1 MVSRELSNFIPSKPT
16 TPMDK
21 RLFLLDAYAL
31 IYRAYYAL
39 IRSPRMSSAGF
50 NTSAIFGFCNTLDDL
65 LRKENPTHIAVC
77 FDPHGPTFRHKEFE
91 AYKAQRDKQPEDIT
105 LAIPWIK
112 RILEAYRIPVVE
124 VEGYEADDV
133 IGTLATRAAAEGFDT
148 YMMTPDK
155 DYGQLVGPHIFMY
168 RPAIKG
174 EGFEVRDTARVCER
188 FGVSEPRQIID
199 LLALEGD
206 ASDNI
211 PGCPGVGE
219 KTAQKLIAEW
229 GSVENLLEHTDA
241 LKGALKKR
249 VEENA
254 DKIRMSKW
262 LATICRDVPVDI
274 APDSLERRPAD
285 VDALMSIF
293 QELDFKSL
301 IARLRSRTVTEP
313 VAAPEVKEVPEGEMG
328 SLFDVAPDAD
338 AAPVTVC
345 EEHRYAVAATA
356 AEVGEA
362 VARMARRDA
371 IGMAVYAVGDD
382 AMSSVLEGV
391 ALSDTGCEGV
401 YIPVPRSG
409 SARGETLALLA
420 PLFGKK
426 GPVIVGHDIKR
437 AMLLLRLD
445 GIEFESRYYDT
456 SVAHYVID
464 PEMRHDIGQV
474 ASKYLHVTLSGVAPD
489 AKPGHPQKPLD
500 TDAAMARYCEEADVS
515 LRLRPLLD
523 AEVAARDMAPL
534 LHEVEFPLTRV
545 LAAMEWTGV
554 RIDPEVLVRLSAK
567 LKEQLAGME
576 EEAYEMAGGPF
587 NIGSPSQVGMVL
599 FDRLQIDP
607 KAKRTA
613 KGQYST
619 TEQVLEKYA
628 HRVPLVSLILKIRRL
643 RKLITTYLD
652 ALPALINP
660 RTGKIHTSYNQ
671 TVTATGRI
679 SSTNPNLQ
687 NIPVRT
693 DDGREIR
700 RAFIADPGDVIMSA
714 DYSQIELRLIADLS
728 GDKDMIEG
736 FLSGDDI
743 HRITASKIY
752 GVPLAEVTDDQR
764 RHAKTANFGIV
775 YGISAFG
782 LSERLGIARAEAK
795 KLIDGYFATYPHIR
809 EYLDRAVVEAREKGY
824 ALTRMGRRRYL
835 PDITSRSAAVRA
847 YAERNAVNAPIQG
860 TAADI
865 IKVAMVRIFAEMERR
880 GLRSRM
886 IMQVHDELIFNI
898 VPSELDEMRELV
910 ERGMADAYHGAVPL
924 IAEAGTG
931 DNWLE
936 AH

>member
-1 MVSRELSNFIPSKPT
+1 
-16 TPMDK
+16 MDK

-133 IGTLATRAAAEGFDT
+133 IGTLATRAAAEGFET

-155 DYGQLVGPHIFMY
+155 DYGQLVGPNIYMY

-174 EGFEVRDTARVCER
+174 EGFEVRDSARVCER

-229 GSVENLLEHTDA
+229 GSVENLLDNTDA
-241 LKGALKKR
+241 LKGALKKK

-274 APDSLERRPAD
+274 DPDSLERRPAD
-285 VDALMSIF
+285 VDALMEIF
-293 QELDFKSL
+293 RELEFNSL
-301 IARLRSRTVTEP
+301 IARLKSRTVPEP
-313 VAAPEVKEVPEGEMG
+313 AAAPAPRAVAEGEMG
-328 SLFDVAPDAD
+328 SLFDMPGEAAD
-338 AAPVTVC
+338 ATPDTC
-345 EEHRYAVAATA
+345 EEHHYTLAATP

-362 VARMARRDA
+362 VARMAARKSV
-371 IGMAVYAVGDD
+371 GLAVYAVGDD
-382 AMSSVLEGV
+382 VMSSTPEGV
-391 ALSDTGCEGV
+391 ALSDAGCEGV
-401 YIPVPRSG
+401 YIPLPADG
-409 SARGETLALLA
+409 PARGETLALLA
-420 PLFGKK
+420 PLFGAD
-426 GPVIVGHDIKR
+426 GPEMVGHDIKR
-437 AMLLLRLD
+437 AMLLLRLG
-445 GIEFESRYYDT
+445 GIEFETRYYDT

-464 PEMRHDIGQV
+464 PEMKHDIGQV
-474 ASKYLHVTLSGVAPD
+474 ASRHLHVTLSGVD
-489 AKPGHPQKPLD
+489 VSVRPGHPQKPLD
-500 TDAAMARYCEEADVS
+500 TEAAMARYCEEADLS

-523 AEVAARDMAPL
+523 AEVARRDMTRL
-534 LHEVEFPLTRV
+534 LNEVEFPLTRV

-554 RIDPEVLVRLSAK
+554 RIDPVALTAMSDK

-576 EEAYEMAGGPF
+576 DEAYAMAGGPF
-587 NIGSPSQVGMVL
+587 NIASPSQVGMVL

-628 HRVPLVSLILKIRRL
+628 PRVPLVSLILKIRRL
-643 RKLITTYLD
+643 RKLVTTYLD

-700 RAFIADPGDVIMSA
+700 RAFIADPGDIMMSA

-752 GVPLAEVTDDQR
+752 GIPLDEVTDDQR

-782 LSERLGIARAEAK
+782 LSERLGISRAEAK

-824 ALTRMGRRRYL
+824 AMTRMGRRRYL

-865 IKVAMVRIFAEMERR
+865 IKVAMVNIFDEMERR
-880 GLRSRM
+880 GMRSRM
-886 IMQVHDELIFNI
+886 IMQVHDELIFNV
-898 VPSELDEMRELV
+898 VPDELDAMRELV
-910 ERGMADAYHGAVPL
+910 ERGLADAYHGAVPL

-931 DNWLE
+931 ANWLE

>member
-1 MVSRELSNFIPSKPT
+1 ME
-16 TPMDK
+16 K

-39 IRSPRMSSAGF
+39 IRSPRMSSTGF
-50 NTSAIFGFCNTLDDL
+50 NTSAVFGFCNTLDDL

-77 FDPHGPTFRHKEFE
+77 FDPHGPTFRHREFE

-112 RILEAYRIPVVE
+112 RILGAYRIPAIE

-155 DYGQLVGPHIFMY
+155 DYGQLVGEHIFMY
-168 RPAIKG
+168 RPPLRG
-174 EGFEVRDTARVCER
+174 EGFEVRDMAKVCER
-188 FGVSEPRQIID
+188 YGVAHPRQIID

-219 KTAQKLIAEW
+219 KTARKLIEEW
-229 GSVENLLEHTDA
+229 GSVENLLDNTA
-241 LKGALKKR
+241 SLKGALKKKI
-249 VEENA
+249 EENA
-254 DKIRMSKW
+254 GQIRMSKW
-262 LATICRDVPVDI
+262 LATICRDVPLDFDP
-274 APDSLERRPAD
+274 AALERHPAD
-285 VDALMSIF
+285 VDALMEIYE
-293 QELDFKSL
+293 ELEFKTL
-301 IARLRSRTVTEP
+301 MARLRSRIATEP
-313 VAAPEVKEVPEGEMG
+313 PVTPQEPASDGMV
-328 SLFDVAPDAD
+328 SLFDLPAEEPTEMAR
-338 AAPVTVC
+338 TC
-345 EEHRYAVAATA
+345 EEHHYTVAATA
-356 AEVGEA
+356 AEAGEA
-362 VARMARRDA
+362 IARMRDRKEV
-371 IGMAVYAVGDD
+371 GVAVYAVGDD
-382 AMSSVLEGV
+382 VMTSRLDGV
-391 ALSDTGCEGV
+391 ALSADPCEGV
-401 YIPVPRSG
+401 YIPLASG
-409 SARGETLALLA
+409 GPGRDETLSMLA
-420 PLFGKK
+420 PLFGKS
-426 GPVIVGHDIKR
+426 GPRLVGHDVKR
-437 AMLLLRLD
+437 AMLLLRRA
-445 GIEFESRYYDT
+445 GIEWEAPYYDT

-464 PEMRHDIGQV
+464 PETKHDIGQV
-474 ASKYLHVTLSGVAPD
+474 ASRYLHVRLSGVD
-489 AKPGHPQKPLD
+489 AEARPSHPQKPLE
-500 TDAAMARYCEEADVS
+500 TPAAMGRYCEEADLS

-523 AEVAARDMAPL
+523 AEVAERDMGAL
-534 LHEVEFPLTRV
+534 LHEIELPLVRV

-554 RIDPEVLVRLSAK
+554 RIDPEALLRMSAM
-567 LKEQLAGME
+567 LKEQLATME
-576 EEAYEMAGGPF
+576 DEAYGMAGGPF
-587 NIGSPSQVGMVL
+587 NIASPSQVGMVL

-628 HRVPLVSLILKIRRL
+628 PKVPLVSLILKIRRL

-660 RTGKIHTSYNQ
+660 ATGKIHTSYNQ

-700 RAFIADPGDVIMSA
+700 RAFIADPGDILMSA

-728 GDKDMIEG
+728 GDRDMIEG

-752 GVPLAEVTDDQR
+752 KVPLAEVTDDQR

-809 EYLDRAVVEAREKGY
+809 EYLDKAVVEARERGY

-835 PDITSRSAAVRA
+835 PEINSRSATVRA

-865 IKVAMVRIFAEMERR
+865 IKVAMVRIYGEMERR
-880 GLRSRM
+880 GLRSAM
-886 IMQVHDELIFNI
+886 IMQVHDELIFNV
-898 VPSELDEMRELV
+898 VPEELEEMRALV
-910 ERGMADAYHGAVPL
+910 ETEMAGAYHGAVPL

-931 DNWLE
+931 ANWLE